1 LKYKFFIFIFLV
13 ILVLLFYPI
22 TFITEFSGTVRIY
35 CSGMLRYF
43 YFSDEQTSFSQ
54 GVGFFYKEFLYD
66 DYAVLNTENSIFR
79 INRCDN
85 AVQIQKEKE
94 TAYVFV
100 SKDYLSFTSED
111 TSFVCN
117 KKWLA
122 EEAKD
127 INDYFREKVIFPSK
141 MFVIYANIPRS
152 FHISPYVIFVN
163 SIKDMIHEFNHY
175 TFGYYI
181 KDGVS
186 DTWAE
191 ILCETNT
198 LLYLKKKYP
207 MLYESE
213 LELKSIGFYPQEY
226 GSKVMDFYKK
236 FNCEE
241 IKIFSFEKSLIDS
254 QKKMNDKVFYS
265 LLGSE

>member
-1 LKYKFFIFIFLV
+1 
-13 ILVLLFYPI
+13 
-22 TFITEFSGTVRIY
+22 
-35 CSGMLRYF
+35 MLRYF

-163 SIKDMIHEFNHY
+163 SINMVNITRD
-175 TFGYYI
+175 
-181 KDGVS
+181 
-186 DTWAE
+186 
-191 ILCETNT
+191 ILVT
-198 LLYLKKKYP
+198 
-207 MLYESE
+207 S
-213 LELKSIGFYPQEY
+213 S
-226 GSKVMDFYKK
+226 
-236 FNCEE
+236 
-241 IKIFSFEKSLIDS
+241 
-254 QKKMNDKVFYS
+254 
-265 LLGSE
+265 